1 MKMTTDANLGSK
13 TMVVT
18 GATSGIG
25 LAAARALSA
34 KGASVIGV
42 GRSAARCKQA
52 RDAILTH
59 HPSAH
64 ITYLLADL
72 SSQRQVRQLAA
83 AIRDQATSSGAG
95 QLDVLINN
103 AATVSNWYTATE
115 DGYELQFA
123 VNHLAPFLLTLE
135 LLPLLKKASSA
146 RIITVSSGSHRNTRI
161 HWQDVMLRRGYN
173 TLRAYKQ
180 SKLANVLFT
189 FELNRRLGEDSSV
202 RAYAAD
208 PGLVNTEIGSKGTSG
223 LVRWIWEKRR
233 AGGVNPEQGAE
244 TLIYLAADAS
254 VDGSRE
260 VYWKDCRPVQASKY
274 AHRAE
279 EAARLWE
286 LSEHLCGTEAIQE
299 SREEES
305 IKTP

>member
-1 MKMTTDANLGSK
+1 
-13 TMVVT
+13 
-18 GATSGIG
+18 
-25 LAAARALSA
+25 
-34 KGASVIGV
+34 
-42 GRSAARCKQA
+42 
-52 RDAILTH
+52 
-59 HPSAH
+59 
-64 ITYLLADL
+64 
-72 SSQRQVRQLAA
+72 
-83 AIRDQATSSGAG
+83 
-95 QLDVLINN
+95 
-103 AATVSNWYTATE
+103 E

-135 LLPLLKKASSA
+135 LLPLLKKAPHA
-146 RIITVSSGSHRNTRI
+146 RVITVSSGSHRNTRM

-189 FELNRRLGEDSSV
+189 FELNRRLGEDSSI

-244 TLIYLAADAS
+244 TVVYLAASSS
-254 VDGSRE
+254 VGGSRE
-260 VYWKDCRPVQASKY
+260 VYWKDCRPVQASRY
-274 AHRAE
+274 AQRAE

-286 LSEHLCGTEAIQE
+286 LSEHLCGVKEQST
-299 SREEES
+299 SS
-305 IKTP
+305 S

>member
-1 MKMTTDANLGSK
+1 MTTDQNLENK

-25 LAAARALSA
+25 LATTRALA
-34 KGASVIGV
+34 GKGAFVIGV

-52 RDAILTH
+52 RDAILSLQPT
-59 HPSAH
+59 AH
-64 ITYLLADL
+64 IAFLLADL
-72 SSQRQVRQLAA
+72 SSQRQVRQLAEV
-83 AIRDQATSSGAG
+83 IRDRVASSGTG

-135 LLPLLKKASSA
+135 LLPLLKKAPTA
-146 RIITVSSGSHRNTRI
+146 RVITVSSGSHRNTRM

-189 FELNRRLGEDSSV
+189 FELNRRLGEDSRV
-202 RAYAAD
+202 RAYAAN

-233 AGGVNPEQGAE
+233 SGGVDPEQGAE

-260 VYWKDCRPVQASKY
+260 VYWKDCRPVQASQY
-274 AHRAE
+274 ARRVE
-279 EAARLWE
+279 EAARLWD
-286 LSEHLCGTEAIQE
+286 LSEQLCGI
-299 SREEES
+299 
-305 IKTP
+305 